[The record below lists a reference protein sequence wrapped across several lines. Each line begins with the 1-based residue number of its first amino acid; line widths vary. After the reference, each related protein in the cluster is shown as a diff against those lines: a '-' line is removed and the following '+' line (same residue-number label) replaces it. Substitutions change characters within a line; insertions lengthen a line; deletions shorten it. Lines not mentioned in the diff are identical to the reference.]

1 MRKRYRVNKI
11 YILFIVLFA
20 IPGFLV
26 VHGQKNAVQDNML
39 SNALNKTSSQDI
51 FEQAVSEYQHG
62 IKFKDVIP
70 VAIGILAFS
79 YFIWKSGRVLSKREV
94 FLSKNKFTAEGPKIS
109 PGRRIILYLVKYLL
123 IFPMMIYGWVVVCF
137 FFMYA
142 LNTSLSFGT
151 LILIMV
157 GIISASRIAA
167 HWNESLAEDIMKF
180 LPFNLL
186 FTLLIN
192 PVLDTS
198 KILSSLEHF
207 PVLLIELT
215 FFIGLTA
222 VLEGVLKLIYFLVSK
237 SHHPSTDLSSPI
249 KKT

>member
-1 MRKRYRVNKI
+1 MNKI
-11 YILFIVLFA
+11 FILFIASLFA

-26 VHGQKNAVQDNML
+26 VYGQQNTVQDITHTN
-39 SNALNKTSSQDI
+39 STSSQNI
-51 FEQAVSEYQHG
+51 FEQVAFDYQHG

-79 YFIWKSGRVLSKREV
+79 YFIWKSGKVLSKREV
-94 FLSKNKFTAEGPKIS
+94 FLSKSRYTAEGTKIS
-109 PGRRIILYLVKYLL
+109 PVKRKIIYVVKYLI
-123 IFPMMIYGWVVVCF
+123 IFPTMLYGWVVVCF

-151 LILIMV
+151 LTLIMV
-157 GIISASRIAA
+157 GIIMASRIAA

-186 FTLLIN
+186 FTLLLN
-192 PVLDTS
+192 PVLDTN
-198 KILSSLEHF
+198 KIISSMEHF
-207 PVLLIELT
+207 PVILLELT
-215 FFIGLTA
+215 IFIAFTSI
-222 VLEGVLKLIYFLVSK
+222 LEGVLKLIYFLVSK
-237 SHHPSTDLSSPI
+237 SRRPSTDPSSPI

>member
-1 MRKRYRVNKI
+1 MNKI
-11 YILFIVLFA
+11 FILFIVSLFA
-20 IPGFLV
+20 IPGFLTAYSQQNV
-26 VHGQKNAVQDNML
+26 GQDNI
-39 SNALNKTSSQDI
+39 STNNTQSQNI
-51 FEQAVSEYQHG
+51 FDQVASDYQNG

-79 YFIWKSGRVLSKREV
+79 YFIWKSGKVLSKREV
-94 FLSKNKFTAEGPKIS
+94 FTSKRKYTAEGTEISARRKKI
-109 PGRRIILYLVKYLL
+109 IYAIKYVL
-123 IFPMMIYGWVVVCF
+123 IFPIILYGWVVVCF

-151 LILIMV
+151 LVLIMV

-198 KILSSLEHF
+198 KILSSLQHF
-207 PVLLIELT
+207 PVVLLELT
-215 FFIGLTA
+215 IFIGFTSI
-222 VLEGVLKLIYFLVSK
+222 LELILKLIYFLVSK
-237 SHHPSTDLSSPI
+237 SRQPSTDLNSPI

>member
-1 MRKRYRVNKI
+1 MNKI
-11 YILFIVLFA
+11 YILFIVSLFA
-20 IPGFLV
+20 IPGFLAV
-26 VHGQKNAVQDNML
+26 YGQQNI
-39 SNALNKTSSQDI
+39 SQDSTPINNTQPQNI
-51 FEQAVSEYQHG
+51 FDQVVSDYQNG

-79 YFIWKSGRVLSKREV
+79 YFIWKSGKILSKREV
-94 FLSKNKFTAEGPKIS
+94 FTTKHKYTAEGTETS
-109 PGRRIILYLVKYLL
+109 VRRKRVTYALKYVL
-123 IFPMMIYGWVVVCF
+123 IFPIILYGWVVVCF

-151 LILIMV
+151 LVLIMV

-192 PVLDTS
+192 PVLDTE
-198 KILSSLEHF
+198 KIRSSLQHF
-207 PVLLIELT
+207 PVVLLELT
-215 FFIGLTA
+215 IFIGFIA
-222 VLEGVLKLIYFLVSK
+222 ILEGILKLIYFFVSK
-237 SHHPSTDLSSPI
+237 SRHPSTDLNSPI
-249 KKT
+249 TKT